1 MKSNVIVDLNNIGNN
16 AKVITNT
23 FKDYKYYMAVLK
35 GNAYGHGMKVVN
47 KIIENGFNYIAVFSI
62 NEALEI
68 RKYNKDISILLLC
81 PISLEDLDIAKD
93 NNLTITVHDID
104 YLKELLKLDYKLK
117 IHLKLDTGM
126 NRLGFKDK
134 AEVVYAVN
142 AIKESNYTLEGIYSH
157 FSTIGLFDPYY
168 DRQVNKFKEMISL
181 LDLNEIP
188 MIHFSSSVILLTH
201 KRLEC
206 VNTLRC
212 GILLYGYNVC
222 PFIYKNGLKNKLRIL
237 RNKYY
242 QKKYNLSKLTTNVKI
257 DLKPAMRFVTSIL
270 QIKEVK
276 QGETI
281 GYGAYKVEKDTKVA
295 ILPIG
300 YSNGIGKKK
309 RYVLING
316 NKYYSIGEIAMN
328 MMAIAIDDKVNI
340 NDEVVVLGD
349 DLTLGKVADFNNS
362 SLSETLLNIGE
373 NNNIIYKED

>member
-1 MKSNVIVDLNNIGNN
+1 MKSNVIVDLSNIGHN
-16 AKVITNT
+16 ARVITNT

-62 NEALEI
+62 DEALEI
-68 RKYNKDISILLLC
+68 RKYNKDIPILLLC
-81 PISLEDLDIAKD
+81 PILIEELDIAKK
-93 NNLTITVHDID
+93 NNLTITVNDIN
-104 YLKELLKLDYKLK
+104 YLKELVKHDYKLK

-142 AIKESNYTLEGIYSH
+142 AIKESNYILEGLYSH

-168 DRQVNKFKEMISL
+168 DKQVRKFKELTSL

-201 KRLEC
+201 KKLEC

-222 PFIYKNGLKNKLRIL
+222 PFISNTGLKSKLRNL

-242 QKKYNLSKLTTNVKI
+242 QRKYKLSKLTTNINIDVKPSM
-257 DLKPAMRFVTSIL
+257 KFVTRIL
-270 QIKEVK
+270 QIKNIRA
-276 QGETI
+276 GETI
-281 GYGAYKVEKDTKVA
+281 GYGAYKVTSPTKVA

-300 YSNGIGKKK
+300 YSNGIGKNK

-328 MMAIAIDDKVNI
+328 MMAVAIDDRVSI
-340 NDEVVVLGD
+340 NDEVLVLGEN
-349 DLTLGKVADFNNS
+349 LTLGQVSDFNNA
-362 SLSETLLNIGE
+362 SLSETLINIG
-373 NNNIIYKED
+373 NNNKIEYRED

>member
-1 MKSNVIVDLNNIGNN
+1 MKSNVIVNLSNIGHN
-16 AKVITNT
+16 ARVITST

-35 GNAYGHGMKVVN
+35 SNAYGHGMKIVN

-62 NEALEI
+62 DEALEL
-68 RKYNKDISILLLC
+68 RKYNKDIPVLLLC
-81 PISLEDLDIAKD
+81 PISIEDLEIAKE
-93 NNLTITVHDID
+93 NNLTITVHNID
-104 YLKELLKLDYKLK
+104 YLKELLKQDYKLK
-117 IHLKLDTGM
+117 IHLKLDTGL

-142 AIKESNYTLEGIYSH
+142 AIKESNYILEGIYSH

-188 MIHFSSSVILLTH
+188 MIHFSSSAILLSH
-201 KRLEC
+201 KKIEC

-222 PFIYKNGLKNKLRIL
+222 PFIYKNGIKNKLRIL

-242 QKKYNLSKLTTNVKI
+242 QKKYNLSKITTNVNI
-257 DLKPAMRFVTSIL
+257 DVKPAMKFVTSII
-270 QIKEVK
+270 QIKDVK
-276 QGETI
+276 KGETI
-281 GYGAYKVEKDTKVA
+281 GYGATKVEKDTKVA
-295 ILPIG
+295 ILPVG
-300 YSNGIGKKK
+300 YYNGVGKNR

-328 MMAIAIDDKVNI
+328 MMAVSVDDKVKI
-340 NDEVVVLGD
+340 SDEVILLGD
-349 DLTLGKVADFNNS
+349 ELTLGKVSNFNNV
-362 SLSETLLNIGE
+362 SLSEVLINIG
-373 NNNIIYKED
+373 NSNNIIYKED

>member
-1 MKSNVIVDLNNIGNN
+1 MKSNVIVDLNNIGHN

-35 GNAYGHGMKVVN
+35 SNAYGHGMKIVN

-62 NEALEI
+62 DEALEL
-68 RKYNKDISILLLC
+68 RKYNKDIPVLLLC
-81 PISLEDLDIAKD
+81 PISIEDLGIAKE

-104 YLKELLKLDYKLK
+104 YLKELLKQDYKLK
-117 IHLKLDTGM
+117 IHLKLDTGL

-142 AIKESNYTLEGIYSH
+142 AIKESNYILEGIYSH

-188 MIHFSSSVILLTH
+188 MIHFSSSAVLLSH
-201 KRLEC
+201 KKIEC

-222 PFIYKNGLKNKLRIL
+222 PFIYKNGIKNKLRIL

-242 QKKYNLSKLTTNVKI
+242 QKKYNLSKITTNVNI
-257 DLKPAMRFVTSIL
+257 DVKPAMKFVTSII
-270 QIKEVK
+270 QIKDVK
-276 QGETI
+276 KGETI
-281 GYGAYKVEKDTKVA
+281 GYGATKVEKDTKVA
-295 ILPIG
+295 ILPVG
-300 YSNGIGKKK
+300 YYNGVGKNR

-328 MMAIAIDDKVNI
+328 MMAVSVDDKVKI
-340 NDEVVVLGD
+340 SDEVILLGD
-349 DLTLGKVADFNNS
+349 ELTLGKVSNFNNV
-362 SLSETLLNIGE
+362 SLSEVLINIG
-373 NNNIIYKED
+373 NSNNIIYKED

>member
-23 FKDYKYYMAVLK
+23 FKDYKYYIAVLK

-47 KIIENGFNYIAVFSI
+47 KIIENGFNYIAVFNI

-68 RKYNKDISILLLC
+68 RKYNKNIPILLLC
-81 PISLEDLDIAKD
+81 PLSIEDLDIAKN

-104 YLKELLKLDYKLK
+104 YLKELLKHDYKLK
-117 IHLKLDTGM
+117 IHLKIDTGM

-142 AIKESNYTLEGIYSH
+142 AIKESNYVLEGIYSH

-168 DRQVNKFKEMISL
+168 DKQVNKFKELTSL
-181 LDLNEIP
+181 LDLKEIP

-201 KRLEC
+201 KKLEC
-206 VNTLRC
+206 VNALRC

-222 PFIYKNGLKNKLRIL
+222 PFLSKIGLKNKLRNI

-242 QKKYNLSKLTTNVKI
+242 QKKYNLSKIITNVNI
-257 DLKPAMRFVTSIL
+257 DVKPSMKFVTGIL
-270 QIKEVK
+270 QIKDVK
-276 QGETI
+276 KGETI
-281 GYGAYKVEKDTKVA
+281 GYNAFKVDKDARIA

-300 YSNGIGKKK
+300 YSNGIGKNK

-328 MMAIAIDDKVNI
+328 MMAISIDDKVKI
-340 NDEVVVLGD
+340 DDEVIVLGD
-349 DLTLGKVADFNNS
+349 ELTLGKVSEFNNS
-362 SLSETLLNIGE
+362 SLSETLINIGN

>member
-1 MKSNVIVDLNNIGNN
+1 MKSNVIVDLNNIGHN

-35 GNAYGHGMKVVN
+35 SNAYGHGMKIVN

-62 NEALEI
+62 DEALEL
-68 RKYNKDISILLLC
+68 RKYNKDIPVLLLC
-81 PISLEDLDIAKD
+81 PISIEDLVIAKE
-93 NNLTITVHDID
+93 NNLTITVHNID
-104 YLKELLKLDYKLK
+104 YLKELLKQDYKLK
-117 IHLKLDTGM
+117 IHLKLDTGL

-142 AIKESNYTLEGIYSH
+142 AIKESNYILEGIYSH

-188 MIHFSSSVILLTH
+188 MIHFSSSAILLSH
-201 KRLEC
+201 KKIEC

-222 PFIYKNGLKNKLRIL
+222 PFIYKNGIKNKLRIL

-242 QKKYNLSKLTTNVKI
+242 QKKYNLSKITTNVNI
-257 DLKPAMRFVTSIL
+257 DVKPAMKFVTSII
-270 QIKEVK
+270 QIKDVK
-276 QGETI
+276 KGETI
-281 GYGAYKVEKDTKVA
+281 GYGATKVEKDTKVA
-295 ILPIG
+295 ILPVG
-300 YSNGIGKKK
+300 YYNGVGKNR

-328 MMAIAIDDKVNI
+328 MMAVSVDDKVKI
-340 NDEVVVLGD
+340 SDEVILLGD
-349 DLTLGKVADFNNS
+349 ELTLGKVSSFNNV
-362 SLSETLLNIGE
+362 SLSEVLINIG
-373 NNNIIYKED
+373 NSNNIIYKED

>member
-1 MKSNVIVDLNNIGNN
+1 MKSNVIVDLSNIGHN
-16 AKVITNT
+16 ARVITNT
-23 FKDYKYYMAVLK
+23 YKDYKYYMAVLK

-62 NEALEI
+62 KEALEI
-68 RKYNKDISILLLC
+68 REYNKEIPILLLC
-81 PISLEDLDIAKD
+81 PILIEELDIAKK
-93 NNLTITVHDID
+93 NNLTITVNDIN
-104 YLKELLKLDYKLK
+104 YLKELVKHDYKLK

-142 AIKESNYTLEGIYSH
+142 SIKESNYILEGIYSH

-168 DRQVNKFKEMISL
+168 DRQVRKFKELTSL

-201 KRLEC
+201 KKIEC

-222 PFIYKNGLKNKLRIL
+222 PFISNKGFKNKLRNI
-237 RNKYY
+237 RNRYY
-242 QKKYNLSKLTTNVKI
+242 QKKYKLSKLTTNITIDVKPSM
-257 DLKPAMRFVTSIL
+257 KFVTRIL
-270 QIKEVK
+270 QIKNIRA
-276 QGETI
+276 GETI
-281 GYGAYKVEKDTKVA
+281 GYGAYQAKENMKIA

-300 YSNGIGKKK
+300 YSNGIGKGK

-316 NKYYSIGEIAMN
+316 NKYYSVGEIAMN
-328 MMAIAIDDKVNI
+328 MMAVAIDDRVSI
-340 NDEVVVLGD
+340 DDEVLVLGEN
-349 DLTLGKVADFNNS
+349 LTLGQVSEFNNA
-362 SLSETLLNIGE
+362 SLSETLINIG
-373 NNNIIYKED
+373 NNNTIEYRED

>member
-1 MKSNVIVDLNNIGNN
+1 MKSNVIVDLSNIGHN
-16 AKVITNT
+16 ARVITNT
-23 FKDYKYYMAVLK
+23 YKDYKYYMAVLK

-62 NEALEI
+62 KEALEI
-68 RKYNKDISILLLC
+68 REYNKDIPILLLC
-81 PISLEDLDIAKD
+81 PILIEELDIAKK
-93 NNLTITVHDID
+93 NNLTITVNDIN
-104 YLKELLKLDYKLK
+104 YLKELVKHDYKLK

-142 AIKESNYTLEGIYSH
+142 SIKESNYILEGIYSH

-168 DRQVNKFKEMISL
+168 DKQVRKFKELTSL

-201 KRLEC
+201 KKLEC

-222 PFIYKNGLKNKLRIL
+222 PFISNKGLKNKLRNI
-237 RNKYY
+237 RNRYY
-242 QKKYNLSKLTTNVKI
+242 QKKYKLSKLTTNITIDVKPSM
-257 DLKPAMRFVTSIL
+257 KFVTRIL
-270 QIKEVK
+270 QIKNIRA
-276 QGETI
+276 GETI
-281 GYGAYKVEKDTKVA
+281 GYGAYQAKENMKIA

-300 YSNGIGKKK
+300 YSNGIGKGK

-316 NKYYSIGEIAMN
+316 NKYYSVGEIAMN
-328 MMAIAIDDKVNI
+328 MMAVAIDDRVSI
-340 NDEVVVLGD
+340 NDEVLVLGD
-349 DLTLGKVADFNNS
+349 NLTLGQVSGFNNA
-362 SLSETLLNIGE
+362 SLSETLINIG
-373 NNNIIYKED
+373 NNNTIEYRED

>member
-1 MKSNVIVDLNNIGNN
+1 MNNNVIVDLNNIGHN
-16 AKVITNT
+16 ARTITNT
-23 FKDYKYYMAVLK
+23 FKDYKYYIAVLK
-35 GNAYGHGMKVVN
+35 GNAYGHGMKIVN
-47 KIIENGFNYIAVFSI
+47 KIIENGFNYIAVFSL
-62 NEALEI
+62 NEALEV
-68 RKYNKDISILLLC
+68 RKYNKDIPVLLLC
-81 PISLEDLDIAKD
+81 PISVNELEIAK
-93 NNLTITVHDID
+93 NNNFTITVHDID

-142 AIKESNYTLEGIYSH
+142 AIKESNYVLEGIYSH
-157 FSTIGLFDPYY
+157 FATIGLFDPYY
-168 DRQVNKFKEMISL
+168 DKQVNKFIELTSL

-201 KRLEC
+201 KKLDC
-206 VNTLRC
+206 VNALRC

-222 PFIYKNGLKNKLRIL
+222 PFISNSGIKNKLRNI

-242 QKKYNLSKLTTNVKI
+242 QKKYNLSKLSTNVNI
-257 DLKPAMRFVTSIL
+257 DIKPCMKFVTHIL
-270 QIKEVK
+270 QIKEIK

-281 GYGAYKVEKDTKVA
+281 GYGATKVDKDTRIA

-300 YSNGIGKKK
+300 YSNGIGKNK

-328 MMAIAIDDKVNI
+328 MMSISIDDRVNI
-340 NDEVVVLGD
+340 SDEVLVLGD
-349 DLTLGKVADFNNS
+349 DLTLGKVSNFNNNT
-362 SLSETLLNIGE
+362 LSETLINIG
-373 NNNIIYKED
+373 NNNTITYKEG

>member
-1 MKSNVIVDLNNIGNN
+1 MKSNVIVNLSNIGHN
-16 AKVITNT
+16 ARVITST

-47 KIIENGFNYIAVFSI
+47 KIVENGFNYLAVFSLD
-62 NEALEI
+62 EALEI
-68 RKYNKDISILLLC
+68 RKYNKDIPVLLLC
-81 PISLEDLDIAKD
+81 PLSISDLDIAKD
-93 NNLTITVHDID
+93 NNFTITVHDID
-104 YLKELLKLDYKLK
+104 YLKELLKLNYKLK

-142 AIKESNYTLEGIYSH
+142 AIKESNYVLEGIYSH
-157 FSTIGLFDPYY
+157 FATIGLFDPYY
-168 DRQVNKFKEMISL
+168 DRQVKKFKELTSL
-181 LDLNEIP
+181 LDLSEIP

-201 KRLEC
+201 KKLEC

-222 PFIYKNGLKNKLRIL
+222 PFISKSGLKNKLRNL

-242 QKKYNLSKLTTNVKI
+242 QKKYNLSKLTTNVNI
-257 DLKPAMRFVTSIL
+257 DVKPSMRFVTHIL
-270 QIKEVK
+270 QIKDLK

-281 GYGAYKVEKDTKVA
+281 GYGAIKVDKDTRVA

-300 YSNGIGKKK
+300 YSNGIGKNK

-328 MMAIAIDDKVNI
+328 MMMISIDDRVKLD
-340 NDEVVVLGD
+340 DEVLVLGD
-349 DLTLGKVADFNNS
+349 ELTLGKVSNFNNC
-362 SLSETLLNIGE
+362 SLSETLLSIGN

>member
-1 MKSNVIVDLNNIGNN
+1 MKSNVIVDLNNIGHN

-23 FKDYKYYMAVLK
+23 FKDFKYYMAVLK
-35 GNAYGHGMKVVN
+35 SNAYGHGMKIVN

-62 NEALEI
+62 DEALEL
-68 RKYNKDISILLLC
+68 RKYNKDIPVLLLC
-81 PISLEDLDIAKD
+81 PISIEDLEIAKE
-93 NNLTITVHDID
+93 NNLTITVHNID
-104 YLKELLKLDYKLK
+104 YLKELLKQDYKLK
-117 IHLKLDTGM
+117 IHLKLDTGL

-142 AIKESNYTLEGIYSH
+142 AIKESNYILEGIYSH

-188 MIHFSSSVILLTH
+188 MIHFSSSAVLLSH
-201 KRLEC
+201 KKIEC

-222 PFIYKNGLKNKLRIL
+222 PFIYKNGIKNKLRIL

-242 QKKYNLSKLTTNVKI
+242 QKKYNLSKIATNVNI
-257 DLKPAMRFVTSIL
+257 DVKPAMKFVTSII
-270 QIKEVK
+270 QIKDVK
-276 QGETI
+276 KGETI
-281 GYGAYKVEKDTKVA
+281 GYGATKVEKDTKIA
-295 ILPIG
+295 ILPVG
-300 YSNGIGKKK
+300 YYNGVGKNR

-328 MMAIAIDDKVNI
+328 MMAVSVDDKVKI
-340 NDEVVVLGD
+340 SDEVILLGD
-349 DLTLGKVADFNNS
+349 ELTLGKVSNFNNV
-362 SLSETLLNIGE
+362 SLSEVLINIGN

>member
-1 MKSNVIVDLNNIGNN
+1 MNNNVIIDLNNIGHN

-47 KIIENGFNYIAVFSI
+47 KIIDNGFNYISVFSL

-68 RKYNKDISILLLC
+68 RQYNKSIPILLLC
-81 PISLEDLDIAKD
+81 PILLEELDIAKTND
-93 NNLTITVHDID
+93 LTITVHDID

-126 NRLGFKDK
+126 NRLGFKLPE
-134 AEVVYAVN
+134 EVVYAVN
-142 AIKESNYTLEGIYSH
+142 AIKESSYTLEGIYSH

-168 DRQVNKFKEMISL
+168 DRQVKKFKELTSL
-181 LDLNEIP
+181 VDLSEIP
-188 MIHFSSSVILLTH
+188 MVHFSSSVILLTH
-201 KRLEC
+201 KKLEC

-222 PFIYKNGLKNKLRIL
+222 PVISNSGLKNKLRNL
-237 RNKYY
+237 RNRYY
-242 QKKYNLSKLTTNVKI
+242 QKKYNLSKLTTNVSI
-257 DLKPAMRFVTSIL
+257 DVKPCMKFVTRIL

-281 GYGAYKVEKDTKVA
+281 GYGAYKVEKDTRVA

-300 YSNGIGKKK
+300 YSNGIGKNR

-328 MMAIAIDDKVNI
+328 MMAISIDDRVNL
-340 NDEVVVLGD
+340 NDEVVVLGN
-349 DLTLGKVADFNNS
+349 DLTLGKVSMFNNS
-362 SLSETLLNIGE
+362 SLSETLINIG
-373 NNNIIYKED
+373 NSNSSVYKED

>member
-1 MKSNVIVDLNNIGNN
+1 MKSNVIVDLNNIGHN

-35 GNAYGHGMKVVN
+35 SNAYGHGMKIVN

-62 NEALEI
+62 DEALEL
-68 RKYNKDISILLLC
+68 RKYNKDIPVLLLC
-81 PISLEDLDIAKD
+81 PISIEDLEIAKE
-93 NNLTITVHDID
+93 NNLTITVHNID
-104 YLKELLKLDYKLK
+104 YLKELLKQDYKLK
-117 IHLKLDTGM
+117 IHLKLDTGL

-142 AIKESNYTLEGIYSH
+142 AIKESNYILEGIYSH

-188 MIHFSSSVILLTH
+188 MIHFSSSAILLSH
-201 KRLEC
+201 KKIEC

-222 PFIYKNGLKNKLRIL
+222 PFIYKNGIKNKLRIL

-242 QKKYNLSKLTTNVKI
+242 QKKYNLSKITTNVNI
-257 DLKPAMRFVTSIL
+257 DVKPAMKFVTSII
-270 QIKEVK
+270 QIKDVK
-276 QGETI
+276 KGETI
-281 GYGAYKVEKDTKVA
+281 GYGATKIEKDTKVA
-295 ILPIG
+295 ILPVG
-300 YSNGIGKKK
+300 YYNGVGKNR

-328 MMAIAIDDKVNI
+328 MMAVSVDDKVKI
-340 NDEVVVLGD
+340 SDEVILLGD
-349 DLTLGKVADFNNS
+349 ELTLGKVSNFNNV
-362 SLSETLLNIGE
+362 SLSEVLINIG
-373 NNNIIYKED
+373 NSNNIIYKED

>member
-1 MKSNVIVDLNNIGNN
+1 MKSNVIVDLNNIGHN

-35 GNAYGHGMKVVN
+35 SNAYGHGMKIVN

-62 NEALEI
+62 DEALEL
-68 RKYNKDISILLLC
+68 RKYNKDIPVLLLC
-81 PISLEDLDIAKD
+81 PISIEDLEIAKE
-93 NNLTITVHDID
+93 NNLTITVHNID
-104 YLKELLKLDYKLK
+104 YLKELLKQDYKLK
-117 IHLKLDTGM
+117 IHLKLDTGL

-142 AIKESNYTLEGIYSH
+142 AIKESNYILEGIYSH

-188 MIHFSSSVILLTH
+188 MIHFSSSAILLSH
-201 KRLEC
+201 KKIEC

-222 PFIYKNGLKNKLRIL
+222 PFIYKNGIKNKLRIL

-242 QKKYNLSKLTTNVKI
+242 QKKYNLSKITTNVNI
-257 DLKPAMRFVTSIL
+257 DVKPAMKFVTSII
-270 QIKEVK
+270 QIKDVK
-276 QGETI
+276 KGETI
-281 GYGAYKVEKDTKVA
+281 GYGATKVEKDTKVA
-295 ILPIG
+295 ILPVG
-300 YSNGIGKKK
+300 YYNGVGKNK

-328 MMAIAIDDKVNI
+328 MMAVSVDDKVKI
-340 NDEVVVLGD
+340 SDEVILLGD
-349 DLTLGKVADFNNS
+349 ELTLGKVSNFNNV
-362 SLSETLLNIGE
+362 SLSEVLINIG
-373 NNNIIYKED
+373 NSNNIIYKED

>member
-1 MKSNVIVDLNNIGNN
+1 MKNNVIVDLNNIGYN

-23 FKDYKYYMAVLK
+23 FKEYKYYMAVLK

-68 RKYNKDISILLLC
+68 RKNNKNIPILLLC
-81 PISLEDLDIAKD
+81 PISLEELDIAKE

-104 YLKELLKLDYKLK
+104 YLKKLLEKKYKLK

-134 AEVVYAVN
+134 GEVVYAVN
-142 AIKESNYTLEGIYSH
+142 AIKESSYILEGIYSH
-157 FSTIGLFDPYY
+157 FATIGLFDPYY
-168 DRQVNKFKEMISL
+168 DKQVNKFKELTSL

-201 KRLEC
+201 KKLEC

-222 PFIYKNGLKNKLRIL
+222 PFIYKNGIKNKLRNI

-242 QKKYNLSKLTTNVKI
+242 QNKYNLSKLTTNVSI
-257 DLKPAMRFVTSIL
+257 DLKP
-270 QIKEVK
+270 
-276 QGETI
+276 
-281 GYGAYKVEKDTKVA
+281 
-295 ILPIG
+295 
-300 YSNGIGKKK
+300 
-309 RYVLING
+309 
-316 NKYYSIGEIAMN
+316 
-328 MMAIAIDDKVNI
+328 
-340 NDEVVVLGD
+340 
-349 DLTLGKVADFNNS
+349 
-362 SLSETLLNIGE
+362 
-373 NNNIIYKED
+373 

>member
-1 MKSNVIVDLNNIGNN
+1 MKSNVIVDLNNIGHN

-35 GNAYGHGMKVVN
+35 SNAYGHGMKIVN

-62 NEALEI
+62 DEALEL
-68 RKYNKDISILLLC
+68 RKYNKDIPVLLLC
-81 PISLEDLDIAKD
+81 PISIEDLGIAKE
-93 NNLTITVHDID
+93 NNLTITVHNID
-104 YLKELLKLDYKLK
+104 YLKELLKQDYKLK
-117 IHLKLDTGM
+117 IHLKLDTGL

-142 AIKESNYTLEGIYSH
+142 AIKESNYILEGIYSH

-188 MIHFSSSVILLTH
+188 MIHFSSSAILLSH
-201 KRLEC
+201 KKIEC

-222 PFIYKNGLKNKLRIL
+222 PFIYKNGIKNKLRIL

-242 QKKYNLSKLTTNVKI
+242 QKKYNLSKITTNVNI
-257 DLKPAMRFVTSIL
+257 DVKPAMKFVTSII
-270 QIKEVK
+270 QIKDVK
-276 QGETI
+276 KGETI
-281 GYGAYKVEKDTKVA
+281 GYGATKVEKDTKVA
-295 ILPIG
+295 ILPVG
-300 YSNGIGKKK
+300 YYNGVGKNR

-328 MMAIAIDDKVNI
+328 MMAVSVDDKVKI
-340 NDEVVVLGD
+340 SDEVILLGD
-349 DLTLGKVADFNNS
+349 ELTLGKVSNFNNV
-362 SLSETLLNIGE
+362 SLSEVLINIG
-373 NNNIIYKED
+373 NSNNIIYKED

>member
-1 MKSNVIVDLNNIGNN
+1 MKSNVIVDLNNISNN
-16 AKVITNT
+16 ARVITST

-35 GNAYGHGMKVVN
+35 GNAYGHGMRVVN
-47 KIIENGFNYIAVFSI
+47 EIVENGFNYIAVFSLD
-62 NEALEI
+62 EALEI
-68 RKYNKDISILLLC
+68 RKYNKNIPVLLLC
-81 PISLEDLDIAKD
+81 PISLSDLDIAKE
-93 NNLTITVHDID
+93 NNFTITVHNID
-104 YLKELLKLDYKLK
+104 YLKQLLKLNYKLK

-142 AIKESNYTLEGIYSH
+142 GIKESNYTLEGIYSH
-157 FSTIGLFDPYY
+157 FATIGLFDPYY
-168 DRQVNKFKEMISL
+168 DRQVKKFKELTSL
-181 LDLNEIP
+181 LDLSEIP

-201 KRLEC
+201 KKLEC

-222 PFIYKNGLKNKLRIL
+222 PFISNSGLKNKLRNI

-242 QKKYNLSKLTTNVKI
+242 QKKYNLSKLTTNVSI
-257 DLKPAMRFVTSIL
+257 DVKPAMRFVTHIL

-281 GYGAYKVEKDTKVA
+281 GYGALKVDKDTKVA

-328 MMAIAIDDKVNI
+328 MMMISIDDRVSI
-340 NDEVVVLGD
+340 DDEVLILGD
-349 DLTLGKVADFNNS
+349 DLTLGKVSDFNNS
-362 SLSETLLNIGE
+362 TLSETLINIG
-373 NNNIIYKED
+373 NNNPITYKE